1 MTELDRWVF
10 AGALSEVEPLVDV
23 DRLLAL
29 GASASSRAPHPVAA
43 PVPRRWSAADS
54 AVVEQAKGVLMLRYG
69 VGSYESLAT
78 LVRWAHDV
86 DVPVPQIAR
95 TLVQGV
101 CQGRPLVDDNARWL
115 VRWLEQRLR
124 EDIADHAEANR

>member
-1 MTELDRWVF
+1 M
-10 AGALSEVEPLVDV
+10 
-23 DRLLAL
+23 
-29 GASASSRAPHPVAA
+29 
-43 PVPRRWSAADS
+43 
-54 AVVEQAKGVLMLRYG
+54 VEQAKGVLMLRYG

-86 DVPVPQIAR
+86 DVPVPQVAR

>member
-95 TLVQGV
+95 TLTQGV
-101 CQGRPLVDDNARWL
+101 CQGRPPADDGQWL

-124 EDIADHAEANR
+124 EDIADQADPAR